1 MQQCRGKSSMPT
13 KIQRN
18 VSSQNYFTFILLQ
31 ELQYESVKRRL
42 SALKA
47 VIMLILLNINQEFN
61 F

>member
-31 ELQYESVKRRL
+31 ELQYESVKKTIIGIKSGNYVNLVKYQPR
-42 SALKA
+42 
-47 VIMLILLNINQEFN
+47 I
-61 F
+61 